1 MHPSAPGRPTS
12 NSLVDSHRRCSSLR
26 SDRGLHVATSLHFN
40 ESAATSPYLAVHDPT
55 TSRASMFPG
64 PRRLTQAAPRSTVAG
79 DRGERAHRAEN
90 RIAQTRV
97 TRFYCAV
104 ATIRYSDVDSCPE
117 DANGVLLYIKPAI
130 LGRDEPRDVLQYSA
144 ANKAFPHQSTVDQLF
159 DESQFE
165 S

>member
-1 MHPSAPGRPTS
+1 
-12 NSLVDSHRRCSSLR
+12 
-26 SDRGLHVATSLHFN
+26 
-40 ESAATSPYLAVHDPT
+40 
-55 TSRASMFPG
+55 MFPD
-64 PRRLTQAAPRSTVAG
+64 PVASRKPHHAPRSREKVS
-79 DRGERAHRAEN
+79 E
-90 RIAQTRV
+90 RIAR
-97 TRFYCAV
+97 RIGSLRLASHDYCAV

-165 S
+165 SYRRLGYHVVDTLAAAGPATYRQFVEQIYARHLTKASDAVKTAILDRLRLL